1 MSPQMHH
8 STQRECALTPK
19 LKVKDSI
26 TRCYLCATTPPP
38 HPYLLKVKMALIKD
52 EVTLPFIG
60 TTISVTRLA
69 SLTRSQRR
77 DSAGIYFLRMPPSLK
92 RSGRCGGGGA
102 ESSAPVS
109 VFSAKWGGGE
119 RGGCFARQHSQSG
132 RTITSPAVLKAPRWP
147 MPALAFFFNSQC
159 WVLSPLQLRPEH
171 TPR

>member
-1 MSPQMHH
+1 MHH

-38 HPYLLKVKMALIKD
+38 HPYLLKVKTALIKD

-109 VFSAKWGGGE
+109 VFSAKWKVDLSCHGGGVRRLFCTSTLPKWPHNNE
-119 RGGCFARQHSQSG
+119 PGCVKS
-132 RTITSPAVLKAPRWP
+132 SPMADAGVL
-147 MPALAFFFNSQC
+147 F
-159 WVLSPLQLRPEH
+159 
-171 TPR
+171 